1 MKINI
6 YYILFHK
13 FIYIYNIKKKERKK
27 KKNIFLNHPL
37 EYTITFNVIL
47 HLLLDYN
54 AQAL

>member
-13 FIYIYNIKKKERKK
+13 FNIYNIKKKERKK
-27 KKNIFLNHPL
+27 KKNIFLNPL